1 LKKTIDVKK
10 LFLLMGMTPKE
21 INKLYDAIKEK
32 NKEELK

>member
-1 LKKTIDVKK
+1 MNMEKTIDVKK

-32 NKEELK
+32 TRRN